1 MAIRPECAN
10 TLLPDNGGW
19 DFFLTESDAGLIH
32 IINARKRPNTHAIDL
47 QTVHFGTLNFNRH
60 AHQNYFGAQGFSIL

>member
-1 MAIRPECAN
+1 MAIRPEYEN

-32 IINARKRPNTHAIDL
+32 IIDARKRSDTHAIDL
-47 QTVHFGTLNFNRH
+47 QTVHLGTLNFNGH
-60 AHQNYFGAQGFSIL
+60 THQNNFGAQGLGIL